1 MRKLSEVFKELNN
14 KSNLFE
20 QVFYQNGH
28 LDAIKNNLLTY
39 HITQEQLYD
48 CLENYNLNYIDKFA
62 LTNECF
68 SYDKYQCILYESLF
82 HHDKEKFI
90 EKLEKLNGFIRIDPQ
105 AKYSDSSMKDSF
117 VVVFNKNVDL
127 KKLESLMNLF
137 GYYCPGYK
145 NDFENKEGEIAYLFK
160 PFTPKEVKVKDYV
173 YRLVSKR
180 TYDISIRKGLIPRK
194 TTMQP
199 GAEIPRRIY
208 CLTKNVSG
216 KELINLAKTLDTL
229 SKDKPNNI
237 LIKIDVA
244 KFNKEYNSDLR
255 FFEDPDCSGDC
266 TIFTKEPIP
275 AKYISIEKEL
285 KY

>member
-1 MRKLSEVFKELNN
+1 MRKFSEVFKELNN

-20 QVFYQNGH
+20 RIFYKDGH

-39 HITQEQLYD
+39 HITQEQLDD
-48 CLENYNLNYIDKFA
+48 CLENYNLSYIDKFA

-68 SYDKYQCILYESLF
+68 SYDKYQCLLYESLF

-90 EKLEKLNGFIRIDPQ
+90 EKLEQLNGFIRIDPQ
-105 AKYSDSSMKDSF
+105 ANLA
-117 VVVFNKNVDL
+117 VFTKNVDL
-127 KKLESLMNLF
+127 EKLESLMNLF

-180 TYDISIRKGLIPRK
+180 TYEISIRKGLIPRK
-194 TTMQP
+194 TTIQA

-208 CLTKNVSG
+208 CLTKDVSE
-216 KELINLAKTLDTL
+216 KELLNLAKTLDTL
-229 SKDKPNNI
+229 SKDRPNNV
-237 LIKIDVA
+237 L
-244 KFNKEYNSDLR
+244 FSSNFS
-255 FFEDPDCSGDC
+255 
-266 TIFTKEPIP
+266 
-275 AKYISIEKEL
+275 
-285 KY
+285 

>member
-1 MRKLSEVFKELNN
+1 MKKLSEVFKELNN

-20 QVFYQNGH
+20 RIFYQNGH
-28 LDAIKNNLLTY
+28 LDALKNNLLTY
-39 HITQEQLYD
+39 HITQEQLDD
-48 CLENYNLNYIDKFA
+48 CLENYNLSYIDKFA

-68 SYDKYQCILYESLF
+68 SYDKYQCLLYESLF

-90 EKLEKLNGFIRIDPQ
+90 KKLEQLNGFIRIDPQ
-105 AKYSDSSMKDSF
+105 AKYSDNSIKDSF
-117 VVVFNKNVDL
+117 VAVFTKNVEL
-127 KKLESLMNLF
+127 EKLESLMNLF

-145 NDFENKEGEIAYLFK
+145 NDFENKEVEIAYLFK
-160 PFTPKEVKVKDYV
+160 QFTPKEVKIKDYV
-173 YRLVSKR
+173 YRLISKR
-180 TYDISIRKGLIPRK
+180 TYDISVRKGLIPRK
-194 TTMQP
+194 TTM
-199 GAEIPRRIY
+199 R
-208 CLTKNVSG
+208 CLTKDVSE

-229 SKDKPNNI
+229 SKDRPNNI

-244 KFNKEYNSDLR
+244 KFNKEHNSDLR

-285 KY
+285 NY

>member
-1 MRKLSEVFKELNN
+1 MRKLSEVFKELTN

-20 QVFYQNGH
+20 QVFYQDGH

-39 HITQEQLYD
+39 HITQEQLND
-48 CLENYNLNYIDKFA
+48 CLENYNLNYVDKFA

-68 SYDKYQCILYESLF
+68 SYDKFQCILYEQLF

-90 EKLEKLNGFIRIDPQ
+90 EKLEKLNGFIRIDLQ
-105 AKYSDSSMKDSF
+105 AKYFDNSMKDSF
-117 VVVFNKNVDL
+117 VVVFSKDIDL
-127 KKLESLMNLF
+127 EKLESLMNLF

-145 NDFENKEGEIAYLFK
+145 NDFENKEGEIFK
-160 PFTPKEVKVKDYV
+160 SFTPKEVKVKDYV

-194 TTMQP
+194 TTIQA

-208 CLTKNVSG
+208 CLTKDVSE

-229 SKDKPNNI
+229 FKDRPNNV
-237 LIKIDVA
+237 LMKIDIA
-244 KFNKEYNSDLR
+244 KFNREHNSDLR

-266 TIFTKEPIP
+266 TIFTKEPIHT
-275 AKYISIEKEL
+275 KYISLEKEL

>member
-1 MRKLSEVFKELNN
+1 MRKLSEVFKELNS

-20 QVFYQNGH
+20 SIFYQGGH
-28 LDAIKNNLLTY
+28 LDAIKGNLLTY
-39 HITQEQLYD
+39 HITQEQLDD
-48 CLENYNLNYIDKFA
+48 CLENYNLNYVDKFA

-68 SYDKYQCILYESLF
+68 SYDKYQCLLYESLF

-90 EKLEKLNGFIRIDPQ
+90 EKLKQLNGFIRIDPQ
-105 AKYSDSSMKDSF
+105 ANVAVLSKD
-117 VVVFNKNVDL
+117 VAL
-127 KKLESLMNLF
+127 EKLESLMNLF
-137 GYYCPGYK
+137 GYYCSGYK
-145 NDFENKEGEIAYLFK
+145 NDFENKEGETAYLFR
-160 PFTPKEVKVKDYV
+160 PFTPKEVKVKDYD

-194 TTMQP
+194 TTMQA

-208 CLTKNVSG
+208 CLTKDVSER
-216 KELINLAKTLDTL
+216 ELMNLAKTLDTL
-229 SKDKPNNI
+229 SKDKPHNI
-237 LIKIDVA
+237 LIKIDIA
-244 KFNKEYNSDLR
+244 KFNKEHNSDLR

-266 TIFTKEPIP
+266 TIFTKESIP

>member
-1 MRKLSEVFKELNN
+1 MRKLSEVFKELTN

-20 QVFYQNGH
+20 QVFYQDGH

-39 HITQEQLYD
+39 HITQEQLND
-48 CLENYNLNYIDKFA
+48 CLENYNLNYVDKFA

-68 SYDKYQCILYESLF
+68 SYDKFQCILYESLF

-90 EKLEKLNGFIRIDPQ
+90 EKLEKLNGFIRIDLQ
-105 AKYSDSSMKDSF
+105 AKYFDNSMKDSF
-117 VVVFNKNVDL
+117 VVVFSKDIDL
-127 KKLESLMNLF
+127 EKLESLMNLF

-145 NDFENKEGEIAYLFK
+145 NDFENKEGEIFK
-160 PFTPKEVKVKDYV
+160 SFTPKEVKVKDYV

-194 TTMQP
+194 TTIQA

-208 CLTKNVSG
+208 CLTKDVSE

-229 SKDKPNNI
+229 FKDRPNNV
-237 LIKIDVA
+237 LMKIDIA
-244 KFNKEYNSDLR
+244 KFNREHNSDLR

-266 TIFTKEPIP
+266 TIFTKEPIHT
-275 AKYISIEKEL
+275 KYISLEKEL

>member
-20 QVFYQNGH
+20 QVFYQDGY

-39 HITQEQLYD
+39 HITQEQLDD
-48 CLENYNLNYIDKFA
+48 CLNNYNLSYIDRFA

-68 SYDKYQCILYESLF
+68 SYDKYQCLLYESLF

-90 EKLEKLNGFIRIDPQ
+90 EKLEKLNGFIRIDLQ

-117 VVVFNKNVDL
+117 VAVFSKNVDL
-127 KKLESLMNLF
+127 EKLESLMNLF
-137 GYYCPGYK
+137 GYYCQGYK

-160 PFTPKEVKVKDYV
+160 PFTPKEVKDYV
-173 YRLVSKR
+173 YRLFFKR

-194 TTMQP
+194 TTMQA
-199 GAEIPRRIY
+199 GTEIPRRIY
-208 CLTKNVSG
+208 CLTKDVSE

-229 SKDKPNNI
+229 SKDRPNNI
-237 LIKIDVA
+237 LMKIDVA
-244 KFNKEYNSDLR
+244 KFNREHNSDLR
-255 FFEDPDCSGDC
+255 FFEDTDCSGDC
-266 TIFTKEPIP
+266 TVFTKEPIP
-275 AKYISIEKEL
+275 TKCISIEKEL